1 MSSPTDLAGAPPD
14 PIPLYPRRRLVGTA
28 SGGATSIRRGGRA
41 DSASSRPYRPGDH
54 FRSIDWR
61 ASARLS
67 SARDGDEF
75 IVRERHAEEMPAVVL
90 VVDRRPGMALYPA
103 ELPWLHKPAA
113 LRAVAELLIRSAVD
127 HRALVA
133 YLDLATHPGESPAGV
148 PFWRPPRAEANA
160 WQPGLREGLG
170 EYLAAPFDA
179 PDDNVE
185 AALDFLA
192 TRRSAVPLGS
202 FVFVLSDFVV
212 PPPGDVWAHVL
223 ARGWDVVPV
232 IVQDPVWEQSFPDI
246 EGVLITLADAAGGDP
261 QRVRLG
267 RGQVAARRRANEE
280 RLSRLH
286 ADLLRLGLEPV
297 VVGSSDP
304 ATVQAVFL
312 DWAQSR
318 LELGRAG

>member
-1 MSSPTDLAGAPPD
+1 MVDAAEA
-14 PIPLYPRRRLVGTA
+14 IPLYPRRRLVGTT

-41 DSASSRPYRPGDH
+41 DAASSRPYRPGDH
-54 FRSIDWR
+54 FRAIDWK

-75 IVRERHAEEMPAVVL
+75 IVRERHAEEMPAVVI
-90 VVDRRPGMALYPA
+90 VVDRRPGMALYPD
-103 ELPWLHKPAA
+103 ELPWLHKPGA
-113 LRAVAELLIRSAVD
+113 LRTVARLLIRSAVD

-133 YLDLATHPGESPAGV
+133 YLDLATHPGESAAGT
-148 PFWRPPRAEANA
+148 PFWRSPRAEGNA
-160 WQPGLREGLG
+160 WLPGLRDGVD

-185 AALDFLA
+185 LALDFLA

-202 FVFVLSDFVV
+202 FVFVLSDFIV

-232 IVQDPVWEQSFPDI
+232 VVPDPVWEQSFPAID
-246 EGVLITLADAAGGDP
+246 GVLITLADAAGGDP

-267 RGQVAARRRANEE
+267 RAQVAERRRANEE
-280 RLSRLH
+280 RLAGLRS
-286 ADLLRLGLEPV
+286 DLLRLGLEPV

-304 ATVQAVFL
+304 VDVQATFL
-312 DWAQSR
+312 DWAQTR
-318 LELGRAG
+318 LEAGRVG